1 MRKKERKKT
10 LVLGVGNILLRDEGL
25 GVRVVDH
32 LNRWFT
38 FPRSVECVDGGT
50 LGLGL
55 CSLME
60 GFDRIII
67 VDALSGVPPGTLHRI
82 AAGETGQRLS
92 TVGAVHGVGV
102 KELLAIARFEG
113 HVPEVVIIGAAPI
126 DAAPGIGLTPAVERM
141 IPELARMVIAEL
153 EGLGIKA
160 GNKAGEVA
168 QGARAVYRKEPAG
181 DSGKGAQKKRGST
194 A

>member
-1 MRKKERKKT
+1 MRKKDRKKA

-25 GVRVVDH
+25 GVRVVEH
-32 LNRWFT
+32 LNRRFT
-38 FPRSVECVDGGT
+38 FPPGVECVDGGT

-55 CSLME
+55 TSLME
-60 GFDRIII
+60 GFNRIII
-67 VDALSGVPPGTLHRI
+67 VDALSGVDPGAPRRI
-82 AAGETGQRLS
+82 AAVEIGRGLS
-92 TVGAVHGVGV
+92 PVSAVHGVGV

-113 HVPEVVIIGAAPI
+113 HAPEVVIIGAAPI
-126 DAAPGIGLTPAVERM
+126 DTASGIGLTPATEKK
-141 IPELARMVIAEL
+141 IPELARMVIKEL

-160 GNKAGEVA
+160 ANRAGEGA

-181 DSGKGAQKKRGST
+181 DSGKGAQKKRGSP